1 MEVIVRPAVIEDY
14 DELCE
19 IYKEL
24 DELHRLK
31 HPEIFV
37 ESEGTARSKEYIEA
51 VINEDNS
58 ALFVAEAG
66 SKVIG
71 FAECYIVQAKD
82 FPVIRKRE
90 WLQLD
95 DIAVKTGYQNQYIG
109 TLLFNKVIEWGKLK
123 EMNRI
128 ELRVYTFNANA
139 IEFYLKNGFKE
150 MHKGMYLDLI

>member
-1 MEVIVRPAVIEDY
+1 MEVIVRPAAIEDY
-14 DELCE
+14 EELCE

-37 ESEGTARSKEYIEA
+37 EPEGTARTKEYIEA

-58 ALFVAEAG
+58 VLFVAEEG

-71 FAECYIVQAKD
+71 FAECYIVEAKD
-82 FPVIRKRE
+82 FPVVRKRV

-95 DIAVKTGYQNQYIG
+95 NIAVRTGCQNQHIG

-128 ELRVYTFNANA
+128 ELRVYTFNTSA
-139 IEFYLKNGFKE
+139 IEFYSKNGFKE
-150 MHKGMYLDLI
+150 IHKGMYLDLI